1 MASALSAISSLIAS
15 TTGSSTQA
23 NQASGLQKQLQALQK
38 QLASTDC
45 ITCSDTRQNNQQ
57 VINQQIQKV
66 QTQLAQAQPSQ
77 SAPSQQANNSNNN
90 ANSGQSSQSQSGG
103 TSAPSISFSHLGG
116 LINTTA

>member
-15 TTGSSTQA
+15 TTGGSASA

-45 ITCSDTRQNNQQ
+45 IACDDTRQNNQQ
-57 VINQQIQKV
+57 LINRQIQKV
-66 QTQLAQAQPSQ
+66 QTQLSQVQPTS
-77 SAPSQQANNSNNN
+77 SQQIGNGDN
-90 ANSGQSSQSQSGG
+90 ANSARSPQNAN
-103 TSAPSISFSHLGG
+103 SAGPSTPTISFSHLGS